1 MRKFGKALLGGIL
14 GYGLGVAVGIGLVSA
29 LGSPRPDSSQEAV
42 MTGFFF
48 VGPVVGLLAFLGTL
62 IHQLRR
68 RPPSSRLGLAFIL
81 VVLSATLSAATVAAQ
96 TRPAPVQ
103 DPEAT
108 AKGAR
113 PIPGP
118 VYETRNFTRAVE
130 RGTRDRTGRP
140 GASHWTQRAR
150 YDINARL
157 DPAKQRLTGS
167 ERVVYQ
173 NRSPDTLLAV
183 PVYLRQNLFAPGSPR
198 RESAPITGGVTL
210 THVEAQGIALRPAKL
225 DSDSGPP
232 GYEVNATVMWIRLP
246 HSILPGDSATFA
258 FEWSF
263 TPPPSPSD
271 GRQGREDDV
280 YFLGYWY
287 PQLAVYDDING
298 WVTDPYI
305 NGAEFYMDMA
315 DYDVRLTVP
324 RGWVVGATGTLR
336 DSASVLTPRTVDRLE
351 AIRGSRNVAHIIAAS
366 DLNTSNALVSKGST
380 STWHFTASNVRDFSW
395 GTGNH
400 YLWDATSALVPKR
413 AGGTVDTVAIHSFFR
428 VSAAAAAWPIGGA
441 RFTRDA
447 IEQLSLYLW
456 PYPWPQMTSM
466 EGVLTSGGMEY
477 PMMTLMQPWADTL
490 SLAGD
495 LMHETGHM
503 WFPMQVGS
511 NETRHAWMDEGLTQF
526 NTAQAMR
533 ALYKEPR
540 SGGRPNDSEQGQ
552 RASYTRAARNGND
565 APLMLWSDLF
575 PLNLYFISNYNKTA
589 QVLVALRAVLGD
601 STFHRALIEYG
612 SRWTGRHPDPAD
624 FFNTFDN
631 VSGRD
636 LGWFWVSWF
645 YQAWPLDQAIASVVE
660 DGDSMVIT
668 VEDRGLV
675 PMPVNLSVTRADGTV
690 LHISIPV
697 EEWLTGRRT
706 ITGRVARS
714 PEVIRVQIDA
724 ENAFPDLNRG
734 NQGWVKG
741 AGAR

>member
-1 MRKFGKALLGGIL
+1 MKKRGFA
-14 GYGLGVAVGIGLVSA
+14 IG
-29 LGSPRPDSSQEAV
+29 
-42 MTGFFF
+42 
-48 VGPVVGLLAFLGTL
+48 
-62 IHQLRR
+62 
-68 RPPSSRLGLAFIL
+68 
-81 VVLSATLSAATVAAQ
+81 VVLAGLSTMLSAPTGAAQ

-103 DPEAT
+103 DPVAT
-108 AKGAR
+108 AKGGR

-130 RGTRDRTGRP
+130 RSTRDRSGKP
-140 GASHWTQRAR
+140 GATYWTQYIR
-150 YDINARL
+150 YEIDARL
-157 DPAKQRLTGS
+157 DPGKQRLTGS

-198 RESAPITGGVTL
+198 REAVPLTGGVTL
-210 THVEAQGIALRPAKL
+210 ARVEAQGLTLRPADGGP
-225 DSDSGPP
+225 DSAAA
-232 GYEVNATVMWIRLP
+232 GYDVRGTVMWIKLP
-246 HSILPGDSATFA
+246 RPIAPGDSAVFA

-287 PQLAVYDDING
+287 PQLAVYDDVNG

-315 DYDVRLTVP
+315 DYDVRVTVP
-324 RGWVVGATGTLR
+324 KGWVVGATGTLR
-336 DSASVLTPRTVDRLE
+336 DSAAVLTPRTIDRL
-351 AIRGSRNVAHIIAAS
+351 AATRGRREVTHIITAS
-366 DLNTSNALVSKGST
+366 DLSTSNALVSKGST
-380 STWHFTASNVRDFSW
+380 STWHFTASNVRDFAW

-400 YLWDATSALVPKR
+400 YLWDATSALVPNR
-413 AGGTVDTVAIHSFFR
+413 ARGTVDTVAIHSFFR
-428 VSAAAAAWPIGGA
+428 LSAAAAAWPIGGA

-447 IEQLSLYLW
+447 IEQLSAWLW
-456 PYPWPQMTSM
+456 PYPWSAMTSM

-533 ALYKEPR
+533 ALYGEPR
-540 SGGRPNDSEQGQ
+540 SGGRANDSEAGQ

-565 APLMLWSDLF
+565 APLMQWSDLF

-589 QVLVALRAVLGD
+589 QVLVALQAIVGD

-612 SRWTGRHPDPAD
+612 HRWTGRHPDPAD

-631 VSGRD
+631 VAGRD
-636 LGWFWVSWF
+636 LSWFWVSWF

-660 DGDSMVIT
+660 EGDAMVIT
-668 VEDRGLV
+668 IEDRGLV
-675 PMPVNLSVTRADGTV
+675 PMPVNLSVTRADGSV
-690 LHISIPV
+690 VHISIPV
-697 EEWLTGRRT
+697 EEWLTGRQT
-706 ITGRVARS
+706 ITGRVPRQ
-714 PEVIRVQIDA
+714 PEVVKVQIDA
-724 ENAFPDLNRG
+724 ESAFPDLNRG
-734 NQGWVKG
+734 NQMWVRG
-741 AGAR
+741 AAAR

>member
-1 MRKFGKALLGGIL
+1 VKKSAIALLAVL
-14 GYGLGVAVGIGLVSA
+14 GA
-29 LGSPRPDSSQEAV
+29 
-42 MTGFFF
+42 
-48 VGPVVGLLAFLGTL
+48 L
-62 IHQLRR
+62 IH
-68 RPPSSRLGLAFIL
+68 PVAG
-81 VVLSATLSAATVAAQ
+81 AAQ

-103 DPEAT
+103 DPAAT
-108 AKGAR
+108 SKGGR

-140 GASHWTQRAR
+140 GATYWTQRIR
-150 YDINARL
+150 YEIDARL
-157 DPAKQRLTGS
+157 DPAKQRLTGR
-167 ERVVYQ
+167 ERVTYL
-173 NRSPDTLLAV
+173 NRSPDTLRMAA
-183 PVYLRQNLFAPGSPR
+183 VYLRQNLFAPGSPR
-198 RESAPITGGVTL
+198 REPVPITGGVTL
-210 THVEAQGIALRPAKL
+210 TGVEAQGVALRPTKL

-246 HSILPGDSATFA
+246 HAILPGDSAAFSFA
-258 FEWSF
+258 WSF
-263 TPPPSPSD
+263 IPPPSPSD

-287 PQLAVYDDING
+287 PQLAVYDEVNG

-315 DYDVRLTVP
+315 DYDVKITVP
-324 RGWVVGATGTLR
+324 KGWVVGATGTLR
-336 DSASVLTPRTVDRLE
+336 DSASVLTSRTIDRL
-351 AIRGSRNVAHIIAAS
+351 AANRGSREVAHIIGAD
-366 DLNTSNALVSKGST
+366 DLGTGNALVAKGST
-380 STWHFTASNVRDFSW
+380 STWHFTAGNVRDFAW

-400 YLWDATSALVPKR
+400 YLWDATSALVPNR
-413 AGGTVDTVAIHSFFR
+413 ARGTIDTVAIHSFFR
-428 VSAAAAAWPIGGA
+428 VSTAAAAWPIGGA

-540 SGGRPNDSEQGQ
+540 SGGRPNDTEQGQ
-552 RASYTRAARNGND
+552 RATYIRAARNGND
-565 APLMLWSDLF
+565 AALMTWSDLF
-575 PLNLYFISNYNKTA
+575 PLNLYWISNYNKTA
-589 QVLVALRAVLGD
+589 QVLVALRAVVGD

-612 SRWTGRHPDPAD
+612 NRWTGRHPDPAD

-631 VSGRD
+631 VAGRD
-636 LGWFWVSWF
+636 LSWFWVSWF
-645 YQAWPLDQAIASVVE
+645 YRAWPLDQAIASVVE
-660 DGDSMVIT
+660 DGDAMVIT
-668 VEDRGLV
+668 IEDRGLV
-675 PMPVNLSVTRADGTV
+675 PMPVNLSVTRADGSV
-690 LHISIPV
+690 VHIAIPV
-697 EEWLTGRRT
+697 EEWLTGRQT
-706 ITGRVARS
+706 ITGRVPRQ
-714 PEVIRVQIDA
+714 PEVVKVQIDA
-724 ENAFPDLNRG
+724 EGAFPDLNRG
-734 NQGWVKG
+734 NQMWVRG
-741 AGAR
+741 AAAR

>member
-1 MRKFGKALLGGIL
+1 MQD
-14 GYGLGVAVGIGLVSA
+14 
-29 LGSPRPDSSQEAV
+29 P
-42 MTGFFF
+42 
-48 VGPVVGLLAFLGTL
+48 
-62 IHQLRR
+62 
-68 RPPSSRLGLAFIL
+68 
-81 VVLSATLSAATVAAQ
+81 AATAI
-96 TRPAPVQ
+96 
-103 DPEAT
+103 
-108 AKGAR
+108 GGR

-130 RGTRDRTGRP
+130 RGTRDRTGQP
-140 GASHWTQRAR
+140 GATNWTQRAR
-150 YDINARL
+150 YQIDARL
-157 DPAKQRLTGS
+157 DPGKKRLTGS
-167 ERVVYQ
+167 ERVIYQ
-173 NRSPDTLLAV
+173 NRSPDTLRAV
-183 PVYLRQNLFAPGSPR
+183 PVYLRQNLFAPGSAR
-198 RESAPITGGVTL
+198 REAVPITGGVTL
-210 THVEAQGIALRPAKL
+210 ARVEAQGVNLPPGKL
-225 DSDSGPP
+225 DSDSGSAA
-232 GYEVNATVMWIRLP
+232 YEVHGTVMWIRLP
-246 HSILPGDSATFA
+246 RAIAPGDSAAFA

-271 GRQGREDDV
+271 GRQGREEDV

-287 PQLAVYDDING
+287 PQMAVYDDVNG

-315 DYDVRLTVP
+315 DYDVRVTVP

-336 DSASVLTPRTVDRLE
+336 DSASVLTPRTLERLA
-351 AIRGSRNVAHIIAAS
+351 AIRDSRNVSHIIAAA
-366 DLNTSNALVSKGST
+366 DLGTGDALVTKGST

-400 YLWDATSALVPKR
+400 YLWDATSALVPNR
-413 AGGTVDTVAIHSFFR
+413 ARGTTDTIAIHSFFR
-428 VSAAAAAWPIGGA
+428 LSPAAAAWPIGGA

-447 IEQLSLYLW
+447 IEQLSRLLW

-533 ALYKEPR
+533 ALYGEPR
-540 SGGRPNDSEQGQ
+540 SGGRPNDTEQGQ
-552 RASYTRAARNGND
+552 RASYTRTARAGND
-565 APLMLWSDLF
+565 APLMQWSDLF

-589 QVLVALRAVLGD
+589 QVLVALRAILGD

-612 SRWTGRHPDPAD
+612 RRWSGRHPDPAD
-624 FFNTFDN
+624 FFNTFEN
-631 VSGRD
+631 VAGRD
-636 LGWFWVSWF
+636 LSWFWISWF
-645 YQAWPLDQAIASVVE
+645 YQAWPLDQAIASVTE
-660 DGDSMVIT
+660 EGDSVAIT

-675 PMPVNLSVTRADGTV
+675 PMPVNLSVTRADGSIM
-690 LHISIPV
+690 HISVPV
-697 EEWLTGRRT
+697 DVWLTGRRST
-706 ITGRVARS
+706 TGRVRRV
-714 PEVIRVQIDA
+714 PEVLKVQIDA

-734 NQGWVKG
+734 NQTWTKG
-741 AGAR
+741 EAR